1 MGSYLGVFLL
11 GAWGGEWSSLPQ
23 EAGARAGAHELM
35 SVSRGC
41 EQVSPLGVPTQTG
54 ATAWLHLSLSLL
66 NSESQSLALIVAG
79 GCVEEKCSI
88 AKRSEAGLPL

>member
-1 MGSYLGVFLL
+1 MGGSCLGVFLL

-54 ATAWLHLSLSLL
+54 ATAWLHLSLSLP
-66 NSESQSLALIVAG
+66 
-79 GCVEEKCSI
+79 VEFGVPEPGFDCGW
-88 AKRSEAGLPL
+88 RLCGREVFHC